1 MKCLK
6 LLSPNHR
13 HGQLST
19 THTLQQIGTFGVH
32 GLSGYFFISREKKI
46 MFQVML
52 FSMLHYSISQSN
64 NSIFV
69 HQRILSCLI
78 VYYSLLPPYLLEPP
92 LPPLLPSSASLMCSN
107 HGDVSPLDSV
117 RSGLEVKEPTRTSS
131 FQKCKRMKSGR
142 TLQVEERPVMK
153 SQERWRLLMPGNPAK
168 EAHDS

>member
-1 MKCLK
+1 
-6 LLSPNHR
+6 
-13 HGQLST
+13 
-19 THTLQQIGTFGVH
+19 
-32 GLSGYFFISREKKI
+32 
-46 MFQVML
+46 ML

-131 FQKCKRMKSGR
+131 FQKCKRMKSLCVCRGTDDYETRDPMQWGR
-142 TLQVEERPVMK
+142 TEHYDVLVCPWGPVPWVHRFFYRVNLFCNPGLGQRDFA
-153 SQERWRLLMPGNPAK
+153 QEQQGLATAK
-168 EAHDS
+168 